1 MKSIL
6 FLYFY
11 LIIVKSITINKYPK
25 FLKNKSIYSIFN
37 DLIKV
42 EIKEP
47 IILNGVKSS
56 FKKDF
61 CKLMSESNNIP
72 FKEYTFDHFML
83 DLPHINNKKSLLYIN
98 DFLIDHGR
106 ILNNYEENILLNLN
120 KNSNLIVL
128 QADNIQTIAFKDSN
142 IIRQFPIINFPEIN
156 KKEFVQYIYD
166 LITIN
171 KYDND
176 LYNLNWMNYD
186 IEKLDF
192 EKINILLYELDNLKK
207 KKVDLK
213 YLHNNINNIIYS
225 LEDIKIY

>member
-1 MKSIL
+1 MSKS
-6 FLYFY
+6 
-11 LIIVKSITINKYPK
+11 
-25 FLKNKSIYSIFN
+25 
-37 DLIKV
+37 
-42 EIKEP
+42 
-47 IILNGVKSS
+47 
-56 FKKDF
+56 F
-61 CKLMSESNNIP
+61 C
-72 FKEYTFDHFML
+72 
-83 DLPHINNKKSLLYIN
+83 
-98 DFLIDHGR
+98 
-106 ILNNYEENILLNLN
+106 
-120 KNSNLIVL
+120 
-128 QADNIQTIAFKDSN
+128 
-142 IIRQFPIINFPEIN
+142 FPEIN

-192 EKINILLYELDNLKK
+192 EKINILLYELDNFKK